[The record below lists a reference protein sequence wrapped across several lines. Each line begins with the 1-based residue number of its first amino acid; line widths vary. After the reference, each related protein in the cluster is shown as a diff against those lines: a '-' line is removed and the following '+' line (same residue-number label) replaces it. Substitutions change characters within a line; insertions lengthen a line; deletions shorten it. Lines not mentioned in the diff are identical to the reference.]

1 MTAATARR
9 MIGAEVLKL
18 RRNRGVMA
26 FAAALMIGIVILY
39 YGVSAIEHASNPLHN
54 RAAGGF
60 PGFQDGVRALGDFF
74 GMLTAILIGA
84 EAGTADRASGVFRD
98 LVVTG
103 RSRLAL
109 FAVRAPAA
117 ILVWLSLAAI
127 SFALIVAATFLFA
140 PTAPG
145 EVIRPL
151 GVGANPSLGLIVR
164 SAGWVALTGAV
175 VVACTVG
182 VGSLT
187 GSRAL
192 TLTAVIG
199 WEAIASNLLLNASF
213 LGSARRGLLSVALDN
228 LIPVPGSRP
237 SITMADGLAVVV
249 LLVWVTAGIA
259 LGAWRTQTVDA

>member
-1 MTAATARR
+1 MNAATARR

-26 FAAALMIGIVILY
+26 FAIVLMIGVVVLF
-39 YGVSAIEHASNPLHN
+39 YGISAIEHASDPLRN

-74 GMLTAILIGA
+74 GMLAAILIGA

-117 ILVWLSLAAI
+117 ILVWLSLAAV
-127 SFALIVAATFLFA
+127 SFGLIVVATFVFA
-140 PTAPG
+140 PSVPG
-145 EVIRPL
+145 DVIGPP
-151 GVGANPSLGLIVR
+151 GVGATPSLGLILR
-164 SAGWVALTGAV
+164 SAGWVALDGAV
-175 VVACTVG
+175 LVACTVG
-182 VGSLT
+182 IGSLT

-192 TLTAVIG
+192 TLTAAIG
-199 WEAIASNLLLNASF
+199 WEAIASSLLLNASLF
-213 LGSARRGLLSVALDN
+213 GSARRGLLNVALDN
-228 LIPVPGSRP
+228 LIPIPGSRP
-237 SITMADGLAVVV
+237 DVTMADGLAVIV
-249 LLVWVTAGIA
+249 LIVWVALAIA
-259 LGAWRTQTVDA
+259 LGAWGTQTVDA

>member
-1 MTAATARR
+1 MNVATARR

-18 RRNRGVMA
+18 RRNRGVMV
-26 FAAALMIGIVILY
+26 FAIVLMVGIVVLY
-39 YGVSAIEHASNPLHN
+39 YGVGALEHASNPVRN

-117 ILVWLSLAAI
+117 VLVWLVLAAV
-127 SFALIVAATFLFA
+127 SFGLIVVATFVFS
-140 PTAPG
+140 PSAPG
-145 EVIRPL
+145 EVIAPV
-151 GVGANPSLGLIVR
+151 GVGANPGLGLIVR
-164 SAGWVALTGAV
+164 SAGWVALTGAALV
-175 VVACTVG
+175 TCTVG
-182 VGSLT
+182 VGALT

-192 TLTAVIG
+192 TLTAAIG
-199 WEAIASNLLLNASF
+199 WEAIASNLLLNAGF
-213 LGSARRGLLSVALDN
+213 LGSARRGLLGVALDN
-228 LIPVPGSRP
+228 LIPIPGSRP
-237 SITMADGLAVVV
+237 NVTMADGLALVVV
-249 LLVWVTAGIA
+249 AAWVAVA
-259 LGAWRTQTVDA
+259 VAVGAWRTQTVDA